1 MLGSGAKLGVAGADQ
16 RLSKG
21 EGVQMLSS
29 RVPVALA
36 AALLAS
42 ACQVQQTAIRK
53 DLSKESERPLPH
65 RVLLAEPDIR
75 VHEISAG
82 ELVEEVREWSQ
93 KASGE
98 AVKSVAGLAQSS
110 GMFEVVQP
118 SRLSDA
124 ERGALDQYA
133 SLYALVSG
141 SAYAAQHSM
150 YGAWQKRAAEFD
162 YTLGPGMDSIGKNT
176 KLDAVVFV
184 VGTDYISSA
193 SRKAAMALGMAL
205 GVLTGRYLGPESKP
219 AFLSAGIVDMHTGE
233 LLWYSTELRSGSDDL
248 RDPAVVKSLVEDL
261 FKTYPGAPKPSDA
274 KK

>member
-1 MLGSGAKLGVAGADQ
+1 MP
-16 RLSKG
+16 
-21 EGVQMLSS
+21 SS
-29 RVPVALA
+29 RVLVALA
-36 AALLAS
+36 AALVAS
-42 ACQVQQTAIRK
+42 GCQVQQTAIRK
-53 DLSKESERPLPH
+53 DLSKESERALPH

-82 ELVEEVREWSQ
+82 ELVEEVHEWSQ
-93 KASGE
+93 KASG
-98 AVKSVAGLAQSS
+98 AAAKSVEELAQSS
-110 GMFEVVQP
+110 GMFVLVQP
-118 SRLSDA
+118 SKLSDA
-124 ERGALDQYA
+124 ERGTLDQYG

-150 YGAWQKRAAEFD
+150 YSAWKERAANFD
-162 YTLGPGMDSIGKNT
+162 YTLGPGMDGISKNA

-193 SRKAAMALGMAL
+193 SRKAAMALGVAL
-205 GVLTGRYLGPESKP
+205 GLLAGRYLGPESKP

-248 RDPAVVKSLVEDL
+248 RDPAVVRSLVEDL
-261 FKTYPGAPKPSDA
+261 FKTYPGAPKAADA

>member
-1 MLGSGAKLGVAGADQ
+1 
-16 RLSKG
+16 
-21 EGVQMLSS
+21 MLSS
-29 RVPVALA
+29 RVTVALA
-36 AALLAS
+36 GALLAS

-53 DLSKESERPLPH
+53 DISKESERPLPH

-98 AVKSVAGLAQSS
+98 AVKSVEGLAQASA
-110 GMFEVVQP
+110 MFEVVQP

-124 ERGALDQYA
+124 ERGTLDQYA

-141 SAYAAQHSM
+141 SAYSAQHSM
-150 YGAWQKRAAEFD
+150 YSAWQKRAAEFD
-162 YTLGPGMDSIGKNT
+162 YTLGPGMDGIRKNA

-193 SRKAAMALGMAL
+193 SRKAAMAIGYTLDVL
-205 GVLTGRYLGPESKP
+205 GVLGSVLSPYGKPTGHIGPESKP

-261 FKTYPGAPKPSDA
+261 FKTYPGAPKPTDA